1 MPARV
6 PPVRRSSCPINVAL
20 EVFGDRWS
28 LLIVRDLLFKGR
40 HTFRD
45 FATAEERIAT
55 NVLTDR
61 LAKLEAEGLVHRRP
75 DPDDGRRVRYDLTP
89 KGLDLAPVLVE
100 MILWSAKYERTAATP
115 AQIREMTRHKARFIA
130 AARAHSRR
138 AASASRSEGLP

>member
-1 MPARV
+1 MPARAQRA
-6 PPVRRSSCPINVAL
+6 RRSACPINVAL

-61 LAKLEAEGLVHRRP
+61 LARLEAEGLIRRSP
-75 DPDDGRRVRYDLTP
+75 DAGDGRRVRYDLTT

-100 MILWSAKYERTAATP
+100 MILWSARYERTAATP
-115 AQIREMTRHKARFIA
+115 AQVSEMTHHKARFIA
-130 AARAHSRR
+130 AAQSFSRR
-138 AASASRSEGLP
+138 AASASRNEGQP